1 VTEPTPGLRQTLT
14 WKGGFWLALV
24 IPMSGLTLVGYEI
37 GALGAWGALAVWLGT
52 SVIALLQNFIYSELA
67 GIFPEASGGIAVY
80 ASRIWG
86 RYFAPLGGILGWGY
100 WAGWS
105 LTLAVVSLVIGDLV
119 QAQWFPADTGTLT
132 VLGNHVGLP
141 TWIAA
146 GVVIVVYLINV
157 SGLRL
162 VIATNV
168 VIAAALA
175 ILRCTGW
182 PPTGSPPASCTSSTR
197 RASRSAA

>member
-1 VTEPTPGLRQTLT
+1 
-14 WKGGFWLALV
+14 
-24 IPMSGLTLVGYEI
+24 MSGLTLVGYEI

-67 GIFPEASGGIAVY
+67 GIYPEASGGIAVY

-105 LTLAVVSLVIGDLV
+105 LTLA
-119 QAQWFPADTGTLT
+119 PA
-132 VLGNHVGLP
+132 
-141 TWIAA
+141 A
-146 GVVIVVYLINV
+146 
-157 SGLRL
+157 
-162 VIATNV
+162 
-168 VIAAALA
+168 
-175 ILRCTGW
+175 RCTGW
-182 PPTGSPPASCTSSTR
+182 RPTGSPRASCTSSTR